1 MNARN
6 FCRCFVL
13 CAAVW
18 ACSSDPAVGVAE
30 EIGWLESFSLATD
43 RTVPLAQLIP
53 GTEDFYYY
61 HSLHYQNTEQWGKAA
76 DMLKAW
82 VDRHR
87 WTPRAI
93 EIQNRQALLTYSQNP
108 QQTLELLRQ
117 RLDLRFDH
125 QRQQLNQK
133 PNLPTKLDPALL
145 SRERL
150 MQRAFNDYPNSLQG
164 FEDAALDWLA
174 ETKLAPELRRQL
186 LARLQRPDHADLS
199 QLVVADLNYQ
209 HSGGFGQW
217 PIHGR
222 LLLAQLD
229 ECLKL
234 KPELRAQPN
243 FIQTYLVRLQPSA
256 DVNWRQDR
264 AALAAYLERLW
275 DFVRTLPPAQNSLKA
290 HVLYHR
296 LAAGRAQGKY
306 DAELLLEYV
315 KLPKH
320 VVYIQPKWMQSLE
333 QQRFAA
339 NLNEDFSPATLLP
352 PVGDDEPLVRSFLLH
367 FFVDA
372 EDYKAYVPYISEPY
386 LKEVFAEAKIVNGL
400 GDGERWYSLLPPATY
415 RQLKDRIDLDFAYT
429 NRTEFAP
436 AEPVALDV
444 YVKNVETLI
453 VKVFEVNTQNYYRQH
468 REEIGT
474 DINLDG
480 LVAGEEQ
487 TYTYHEPALRRVR
500 RHFEFPKLNRRGVYV
515 IDFIGNGRAS
525 RALVHK
531 GRLRYLVRTSV
542 AGQVFTVLDE
552 ENAPVPDASLWLSG
566 TLYHPNNSGTIAVP
580 FTNQPGRQPIIL
592 SQGDFSSLEFFQ
604 QEAENYTLSAG
615 FYVDREELIARRQA
629 ELIVRPQLSM
639 NGTPVTGKVLED
651 VRLTIRSTDLDGL
664 VTTKD
669 VPDFRLFED
678 RETTYQ
684 FRVPQRTAAIGFE
697 LKTKVQS
704 HSQNRKVDL
713 AVGVTFTL
721 NAIDKTDKTE
731 DLHLLEIAGNYAID
745 LLGKTGE
752 ANADRPLYVELKMR
766 DFTEPVHFD
775 LQTDERGRTLLGPLP
790 GVVAITA
797 RGPQGTLHTWP
808 ILHDTHTYAQA
819 VHGTTGQPLE
829 VPYMGQSAQ
838 PDRAELSL
846 LELRG
851 GQFAADRFSNLKLD
865 GGLLSIGKL
874 QPGDYSLLLKRSGTH
889 IHLRVTEGV
898 RRDGYAM
905 GSYRKLQLE
914 NERPLQL
921 APVEVKGDSLR
932 VRVQNAGPLARV
944 HVFATRFEPAYNA
957 YDEMAHVVVPE
968 PYEITT
974 PRPESQYMAGR
985 DIGDEYRYIIQRR
998 FATKYPGNMLERPS
1012 LLLNPWAVRSTQT
1025 GQQEAQAGS
1034 DYRRAA
1040 DKAGQGGGRNQAGEV
1055 AVQASQDFADLDFL
1069 AASSLVLSNLQ
1080 PNKDGVIELKRDELG
1095 PHQQLVVVA
1104 VDPRNVASR
1113 IVSLPETKTEYL
1125 DLRLAKGLDPAQ
1137 HYLLRRRISFV
1148 PAGGTLTL
1156 ADVTS
1161 SRFEVYDTLARCF
1174 ALYAA
1179 LNNDPKLAEFGFL
1192 RDWPS
1197 LKPAEK
1203 RELYQKH
1210 ASHELH
1216 VFLYKKDPEFFR
1228 TSIRPF
1234 LANKKEKQFVDSW
1247 LLDEDLTGYLK
1258 PWNFAQLNTFERALL
1273 GVRLA
1278 GQHASVARL
1287 VTDAVDLQPPDAER
1301 FEKLFNTALL
1311 GSSLD
1316 EQRTMIDEFRT
1327 KLSLELR
1334 QQQEIAGERLDAAGR
1349 VNINGPPASFAAGA
1363 MPAAPAPPA
1372 AKPEAAARALK
1383 RDAVEYAKKAAKG
1396 AMRERGARA
1405 KNGEALADGKAEK
1418 DQMEEL
1424 VMDEAVAANDRLLRQ
1439 QMQQYFRPLDKT
1451 MEWAESNY
1459 YRLPL
1464 DQQNPDLIAPNAFWK
1479 EFANHDVAKPF
1490 LPTNLAEATHS
1501 AHEMLM
1507 ALALVDLPFQ
1517 AAEHATKF
1525 TGARLTLTAAGPLVA
1540 YYEEIQPAAKVAEN
1554 SPILVSQNFFRQGER
1569 YRQVGGEQVDNFVTD
1584 ELLVDVV
1591 YGCHIVVTNPGSS
1604 RKKVEV
1610 LLQVPTGALPVAGGK
1625 YTRSAHLDLQPYHT
1639 ETLEYFFYFPTA
1651 GKYPHYPVQ
1660 VGTGDE
1666 VLAFGSAQTLNVVN
1680 TPSKVD
1686 EHSWEYISQFG
1697 SQDDVLRFLGRENL
1711 LEVNLERIAWRM
1723 HDKDFFQR
1731 TLKLLDQR
1739 HVYNQVLWSYGVKHN
1754 DVAAIRQFLQ
1764 FAGEFV
1770 ARCGDW
1776 LDSPLL
1782 SIDPIVRRTYEQLDY
1797 RPLVNARSGQ
1807 LGRERQILN
1816 DRFFAQYEKLLKVLS
1831 YRRQPSDM
1839 ELMSVTYYLLLQDRV
1854 QEGLDFFSRVDASQL
1869 PTRVQYDYFTAY
1881 LNFYKSQPQL
1891 ARQIAARYQDY
1902 PVKQWQEAFAN
1913 IVNQA
1918 NEIDHNEVLVAD
1930 SEDRT
1935 QRQTSQA
1942 AATASFDFVIEGTA
1956 VKLNYQNLAEVRV
1969 QYYLMDVELLFSRN
1983 PFVQGESRQFA
1994 NVRPNLTQQ
2003 VKLPAQG
2010 SAFEFQLP
2018 ETLVHGNV
2026 LVEIVGAGQTHSQPY
2041 YSHALETQ
2049 IIENY
2054 GQARVT
2060 QAGKPLAKVYV
2071 KVYAR
2076 LQDGRV
2082 KFYKDGYTDL
2092 RGRFD
2097 YASLSTNELDFVD
2110 KFALLILSEDQGAM
2124 VREAKPPKR

>member
-6 FCRCFVL
+6 SSRCFL
-13 CAAVW
+13 GCAAALAW
-18 ACSSDPAVGVAE
+18 CIVGSVALAE

-43 RTVPLAQLIP
+43 RAVPLAQLIP
-53 GTEDFYYY
+53 GTEDYYYY
-61 HSLHYQNTEQWGKAA
+61 HALHYQNTEQWAKAA
-76 DMLKAW
+76 DTLKAW
-82 VDRHR
+82 VDRYS
-87 WTPRAI
+87 WTPRAT
-93 EIQNRQALLTYSQNP
+93 EIQNRQALLTYNQNP

-117 RLDLRFDH
+117 RLNLRFDH
-125 QRQQLNQK
+125 QREQLNQK
-133 PNLPTKLDPALL
+133 PNLPTKLDPALIG
-145 SRERL
+145 RDRL
-150 MQRAFNDYPNSLQG
+150 MQRALSDYPNSLQG
-164 FEDAALDWLA
+164 FQDAALDWLA
-174 ETKLAPELRRQL
+174 QAKLAPELRRQL
-186 LARLQRPDHADLS
+186 LARLQRPDHANLP
-199 QLVVADLNYQ
+199 QLVVADLNHQ
-209 HSGGFGQW
+209 FSGGFGQW

-234 KPELRAQPN
+234 KPELRSQPS
-243 FIQTYLVRLQPSA
+243 FIHTYLVRLQPSA

-264 AALAAYLERLW
+264 AALAAYLDRLW
-275 DFVRTLPPAQNSLKA
+275 DFVRTLAPAQNSLKA

-296 LAAGRAQGKY
+296 LVADRAQGKY
-306 DAELLLEYV
+306 DADLFLEYL

-320 VVYIQPKWMQSLE
+320 VVYVQPKLIQNLE
-333 QQRFAA
+333 NQRFAA
-339 NLNEDFSPATLLP
+339 NLGEDFSPGTLLP
-352 PVGDDEPLVRSFLLH
+352 PVGDDEPLVRSYLLH
-367 FFVDA
+367 FFVTA
-372 EDYKAYVPYISEPY
+372 EDYRAYVPYISEQY
-386 LKEVFAEAKIVNGL
+386 LKEVFAEAKITSGL

-429 NRTEFAP
+429 NKTEFAP

-453 VKVFEVNTQNYYRQH
+453 VKVFEVNTQNYYRQNQ
-468 REEIGT
+468 REIGT

-487 TYTYHEPALRRVR
+487 TVAYHEPALRRVR

-552 ENAPVPDASLWLSG
+552 ENARVPEATLWLAG
-566 TLYHPNNSGTIAVP
+566 TLYHADNSGTIAVP
-580 FTNQPGRQPIIL
+580 FTGQPGRQPIVL

-604 QEAENYTLSAG
+604 QEAENYQLSAG

-639 NGTPVTGKVLED
+639 NGTPVSGKVLED
-651 VRLTIRSTDLDGL
+651 VRLSITSVDLDGL

-669 VPDFRLFED
+669 VPNFRLFED
-678 RETTYQ
+678 RESTYD
-684 FRVPQRTAAIGFE
+684 FRVPQRTASVRFE
-697 LKTKVQS
+697 LKARVHSQ
-704 HSQNRKVDL
+704 SQNRKLDL
-713 AVGVTFTL
+713 AAGETFAL
-721 NAIDKTDKTE
+721 NEIDKTDNTE
-731 DLHLLEIAGNYAID
+731 DLHLLHIAGNYAID

-752 ANADRPLYVELKMR
+752 ARPDRPLRIELKMR
-766 DFTEPVHFD
+766 DFTQPVHID
-775 LQTDERGRTLLGPLP
+775 LQTDDHGRTLLGPLP
-790 GVVAITA
+790 GVLAITA
-797 RGPQGTLHTWP
+797 GGPQASSHTWP
-808 ILHDTHTYAQA
+808 IRDDEHTYAQ
-819 VHGTTGQPLE
+819 VIHGTTGQPIE
-829 VPYMGQSAQ
+829 IPYMGHAAE

-851 GQFAADRFSNLKLD
+851 GQFTADRFGNLKLD
-865 GGLLSIGKL
+865 GGLLSLGKL

-898 RRDGYAM
+898 RREGYAM
-905 GSYRKLQLE
+905 GGYRKLQLE
-914 NERPLQL
+914 NQQPLQL
-921 APVEVKGDSLR
+921 APVEVKAEGLR
-932 VRVQNAGPLARV
+932 VRVQNATPLARV
-944 HVFATRFEPAYNA
+944 HVFATRFEPAYQA
-957 YDEMAHVVVPE
+957 YDELAHVVIPE
-968 PYEITT
+968 PYAITT
-974 PRPESQYMAGR
+974 PRPESLYMAGR
-985 DIGDEYRYIIQRR
+985 DIGDEYRYIIQRH
-998 FATKYPGNMLERPS
+998 FASKFPGNMLDRPS
-1012 LLLNPWAVRSTQT
+1012 LLLNPWAVRTTQT
-1025 GQQEAQAGS
+1025 GEQEAQAGS
-1034 DYRRAA
+1034 DFGRAA
-1040 DKAGQGGGRNQAGEV
+1040 DKAGQSAGRKQAGEA
-1055 AVQASQDFADLDFL
+1055 AVQTPQDFADLDFL

-1080 PNKDGVIELKRDELG
+1080 PNKDGFIELKREDLG
-1095 PHQQLVVVA
+1095 PHQQLVIVA
-1104 VDPRNVASR
+1104 VDPWNVASR

-1137 HYLLRRRISFV
+1137 HYLLRRQISFV

-1156 ADVTS
+1156 ADVGS
-1161 SRFEVYDTLARCF
+1161 SRFEAYDTLARCF

-1179 LNNDPKLAEFGFL
+1179 LNNDARLVEFGFL

-1197 LKPAEK
+1197 LKPEEK
-1203 RELYQKH
+1203 RDEYQKH

-1228 TSIRPF
+1228 TAIRPF
-1234 LANKKEKQFVDSW
+1234 LANKKEKQFVDHW
-1247 LLDEDLTGYLK
+1247 LLDDDLGPYLK

-1273 GVRLA
+1273 GVRMA

-1301 FEKLFNTALL
+1301 FERLFNTALL
-1311 GSSLD
+1311 GSALN
-1316 EQRTMIDEFRT
+1316 
-1327 KLSLELR
+1327 
-1334 QQQEIAGERLDAAGR
+1334 QENLVWQTVEAAAIPFDQPYNRIAGPGVTAGQGSGG
-1349 VNINGPPASFAAGA
+1349 GPN
-1363 MPAAPAPPA
+1363 APAPPA
-1372 AKPEAAARALK
+1372 APAAAAMAAEKPQNAARALK
-1383 RDAVEYAKKAAKG
+1383 RDGTEFAKKAAKG
-1396 AMRERGARA
+1396 ALRERGARS
-1405 KNGEALADGKAEK
+1405 KNGEADAKAER
-1418 DQMEEL
+1418 EE
-1424 VMDEAVAANDRLLRQ
+1424 MDELLVDETRAANDRRVRQ

-1459 YRLPL
+1459 YHLPL
-1464 DQQNPDLIAPNAFWK
+1464 EEQSPELIAPNPFWK
-1479 EFANHDVAKPF
+1479 EFANHDPAKPF

-1501 AHEMLM
+1501 APEMLM
-1507 ALALVDLPFQ
+1507 ALALMDLPFK
-1517 AAEHATKF
+1517 AAEHTTKF
-1525 TGARLTLTAAGPLVA
+1525 TGARMTLTAAGPLVA

-1569 YRQVGGEQVDNFVTD
+1569 YRQVGGEQVDNFVSD
-1584 ELLVDVV
+1584 EFLVNVV

-1639 ETLEYFFYFPTA
+1639 QTLEYFFYFAAP
-1651 GKYPHYPVQ
+1651 GKFPHYPVQ
-1660 VGTGDE
+1660 IGTGDE
-1666 VLAFGSAQTLNVVN
+1666 VLAFAAAQTLNVVDKP
-1680 TPSKVD
+1680 TRVD

-1697 SQDDVLRFLGRENL
+1697 SEDGVLRFLERENL
-1711 LEVNLERIAWRM
+1711 LQVNLERIAWRM
-1723 HDKDFFQR
+1723 QDKNFFQR

-1739 HVYNQVLWSYGVKHN
+1739 HVYNQVLWSYGVRHN

-1764 FAGEFV
+1764 FANEFV
-1770 ARCGDW
+1770 AQCGEW

-1782 SIDPIVRRTYEQLDY
+1782 SIDPITRHWYQQLDY
-1797 RPLVNARSGQ
+1797 RPLVNARSSQ
-1807 LGRERQILN
+1807 LGRQRQILN
-1816 DRFFAQYEKLLKVLS
+1816 DRFFQQYERLLKVLS

-1839 ELMSVTYYLLLQDRV
+1839 ELMSLTYYLLLQDRV
-1854 QEGLDFFSRVDASQL
+1854 QEGIDFFSRVDASQL

-1902 PVKQWQEAFAN
+1902 PVKQWQQAFAN

-1918 NEIDHNEVLVAD
+1918 NEIDHSDVLVAD

-1942 AATASFDFVIEGTA
+1942 AATPSFDFAVEGTA
-1956 VKLNYQNLAEVRV
+1956 VKLNYQNLAQIQV

-2003 VKLPAQG
+2003 LKLPAQSG
-2010 SAFEFQLP
+2010 AFEFHLP

-2026 LVEIVGAGQTHSQPY
+2026 LVEIVAAGQTRSQPY
-2041 YSHALETQ
+2041 YSHALDTQ
-2049 IIENY
+2049 VIENY
-2054 GQARVT
+2054 GQVRVT
-2060 QAGKPLAKVYV
+2060 QGGKPLPKVYV
-2071 KVYAR
+2071 KAYAR
-2076 LQDGRV
+2076 LRDGRV

-2097 YASLSTNELDFVD
+2097 YASLSTNELEFVD
-2110 KFALLILSEDQGAM
+2110 KFALLILSEEQGAM
-2124 VREAKPPKR
+2124 VREALPPKQ